1 MDIFFISDSFSLK
14 LLLRVYGDLFIL
26 IKQCSIFISFPTEP
40 GPVDSLDAIPM
51 GSSAFFLIWKKPKQ
65 PNGILTGYHIYYQVV
80 EGTETGPMSERD
92 PPINDPMV
100 TRAKLA
106 SLKPA
111 TKYRITI
118 RARTAVSMN
127 FRVLSFYQCLEEVC
141 FARLYY

>member
-1 MDIFFISDSFSLK
+1 MVLFHISGSLSFVK
-14 LLLRVYGDLFIL
+14 LFGIVHAYLFVL
-26 IKQCSIFISFPTEP
+26 TMQCVISISISTEP

-65 PNGILTGYHIYYQVV
+65 PNGIVTGYHIYYQVV
-80 EGTETGPMSERD
+80 EGTDTGPLSERD

-118 RARTAVSMN
+118 RARTAVSID
-127 FRVLSFYQCLEEVC
+127 VLVVVQLCM
-141 FARLYY
+141 